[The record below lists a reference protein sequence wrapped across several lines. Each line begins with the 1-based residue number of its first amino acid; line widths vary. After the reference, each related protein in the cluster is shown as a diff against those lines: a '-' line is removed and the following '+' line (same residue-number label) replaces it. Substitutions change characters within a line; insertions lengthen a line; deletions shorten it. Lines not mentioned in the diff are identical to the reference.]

1 LGKYE
6 QGIINPL
13 FVKKTGSKYGK
24 IINANSPEDRLKAMQ
39 NLTGINLGNPTKI
52 LMITNILGAEEI
64 DQEAIDEIRGECEN
78 YGTVLVY
85 EFITIYIQHIN
96 SIFNNKF

>member
-24 IINANSPEDRLKAMQ
+24 IINANSPEDRISTFQQ
-39 NLTGINLGNPTKI
+39 NQIDIFNKIKPTKI
-52 LMITNILGAEEI
+52 IMVTNILSEEMI
-64 DQEAIDEIRGECEN
+64 DQESIDEIRGECEN
-78 YGTVLVY
+78 YGTILVNK
-85 EFITIYIQHIN
+85 IY
-96 SIFNNKF
+96 

>member
-24 IINANSPEDRLKAMQ
+24 IINANSPEDRISTFQQSQIDIFEK
-39 NLTGINLGNPTKI
+39 IKPTKI
-52 LMITNILGAEEI
+52 IMVTNILSEEMI
-64 DQEAIDEIRGECEN
+64 DQESIDEIRGECEN
-78 YGTVLVY
+78 YGTILVKN
-85 EFITIYIQHIN
+85 IL
-96 SIFNNKF
+96 NKY